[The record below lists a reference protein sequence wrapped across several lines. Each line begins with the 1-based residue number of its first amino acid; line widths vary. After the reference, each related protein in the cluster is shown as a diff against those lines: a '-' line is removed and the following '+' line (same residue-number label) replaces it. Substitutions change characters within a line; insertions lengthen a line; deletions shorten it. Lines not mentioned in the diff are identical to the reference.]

1 MPGRGKLTRNCAAIA
16 WAKSYAS
23 CQSYQSCFE
32 AEPQLSIIP
41 SPRSPMNDDL
51 QKRVAEAM
59 RNPQNLGELA
69 NADAVGT
76 VGNSDCGEM
85 LRMWVKFKE
94 EKGRKVIDRATFQS
108 FGCETAIAV
117 ASLATELI
125 RGKTAEEAL
134 ALKTEELAGELGPLP
149 PMKIHCA
156 QLVEGALRSALVPV
170 QPEQNPE
177 AVPAAPRQ
185 AEGSN
190 LLDSFTKPKSGKIT
204 FLPNPE

>member
-1 MPGRGKLTRNCAAIA
+1 MEN
-16 WAKSYAS
+16 
-23 CQSYQSCFE
+23 
-32 AEPQLSIIP
+32 
-41 SPRSPMNDDL
+41 L
-51 QKRVAEAM
+51 QKRIEEAM

-69 NADAVGT
+69 GADAVGT

-94 EKGRKVIDRATFQS
+94 QNGKKVIERATFQS

-125 RGKTAEEAL
+125 RGKTPEEAL

-156 QLVEGALRSALVPV
+156 QLVEGALRSALEPG
-170 QPEQNPE
+170 EKK
-177 AVPAAPRQ
+177 AVETSVSR
-185 AEGSN
+185 GSAGS
-190 LLDSFTKPKSGKIT
+190 LLDSFQTPKKGKII
-204 FLPNPE
+204 FLPEKENS